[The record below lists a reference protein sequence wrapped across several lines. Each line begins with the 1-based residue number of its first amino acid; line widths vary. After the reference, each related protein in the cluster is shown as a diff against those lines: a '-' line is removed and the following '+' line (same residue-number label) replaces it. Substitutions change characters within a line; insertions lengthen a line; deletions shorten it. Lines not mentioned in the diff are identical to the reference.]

1 MFSAVEEI
9 LHHAVDVQLLMRVV
23 ELGHLDIAGP
33 DVVITYRE
41 RVDRLRHLKDALEK
55 MSWSQNDLT
64 VPAAEAIA
72 NGCRTRQLD
81 PTVPHLPGRH
91 LTTDSCFS

>member
-9 LHHAVDVQLLMRVV
+9 FNHAIDVQLLTRVA

-33 DVVITYRE
+33 DVVTTHRE

-72 NGCRTRQLD
+72 NGCRSR
-81 PTVPHLPGRH
+81 
-91 LTTDSCFS
+91 